1 MEASPQELLS
11 QYSEI
16 RECDFKERHYS
27 VRDNGAIYRHPKK
40 DCRPSKLDCIWTF
53 GSKDN
58 KTGYMLYGGVR
69 VHQIVATAFH
79 GTPDDPHMVIDHKDT
94 NRCNNRPENLARVTR
109 LENALN
115 NPITRN
121 KIKYLC
127 GSIEAF
133 LEDPS
138 ILRESASD
146 PNTGW
151 MRTVSKEE
159 AAKCLKNL
167 ERWAK
172 EDNTTPKSTNESKGI
187 GEWIYQDSPD
197 SGLGSSW
204 NLTWDSKEIHKSYAQ
219 QRAEI
224 EAETARHYEEQ
235 LSLKESLTPG
245 AKQIHW
251 KVPTEFPL
259 CPNTHT
265 ETPLQDY
272 IANLNPTAVF
282 CQNQYYHSEVIKAEL
297 SLDKTHIAV
306 LTTTSGVTNFALTEI
321 RYEDG
326 FYIHE
331 SIRTFFTEEGAEKY
345 YTLSLG
351 KEWAGGDVLEDYC

>member
-94 NRCNNRPENLARVTR
+94 NRCNNRPENLAWVTR

-133 LEDPS
+133 LENPS

-159 AAKCLKNL
+159 AAKCL
-167 ERWAK
+167 
-172 EDNTTPKSTNESKGI
+172 
-187 GEWIYQDSPD
+187 
-197 SGLGSSW
+197 
-204 NLTWDSKEIHKSYAQ
+204 
-219 QRAEI
+219 
-224 EAETARHYEEQ
+224 
-235 LSLKESLTPG
+235 
-245 AKQIHW
+245 
-251 KVPTEFPL
+251 
-259 CPNTHT
+259 
-265 ETPLQDY
+265 
-272 IANLNPTAVF
+272 
-282 CQNQYYHSEVIKAEL
+282 
-297 SLDKTHIAV
+297 
-306 LTTTSGVTNFALTEI
+306 
-321 RYEDG
+321 
-326 FYIHE
+326 
-331 SIRTFFTEEGAEKY
+331 
-345 YTLSLG
+345 
-351 KEWAGGDVLEDYC
+351 

>member
-94 NRCNNRPENLARVTR
+94 NRCNNRPENLAWVTR

-133 LEDPS
+133 LENPS

-167 ERWAK
+167 ERWAT
-172 EDNTTPKSTNESKGI
+172 EDNTTPKSSNESKGI

-204 NLTWDSKEIHKSYAQ
+204 DLAWDSKETHKSYAQ

-235 LSLKESLTPG
+235 LSLKDSLTPG
-245 AKQIHW
+245 AKQVHW

-265 ETPLQDY
+265 ETPL
-272 IANLNPTAVF
+272 
-282 CQNQYYHSEVIKAEL
+282 HSKFKSDSSIL
-297 SLDKTHIAV
+297 SK
-306 LTTTSGVTNFALTEI
+306 
-321 RYEDG
+321 
-326 FYIHE
+326 
-331 SIRTFFTEEGAEKY
+331 SI
-345 YTLSLG
+345 LSFRSH
-351 KEWAGGDVLEDYC
+351 

>member
-94 NRCNNRPENLARVTR
+94 NRCNNRPENLAWVTR
-109 LENALN
+109 LENAAQQPHN
-115 NPITRN
+115 QKQNQIFMWFNRGFFR
-121 KIKYLC
+121 
-127 GSIEAF
+127 GS
-133 LEDPS
+133 S

-159 AAKCLKNL
+159 AAKCLKY
-167 ERWAK
+167 
-172 EDNTTPKSTNESKGI
+172 P
-187 GEWIYQDSPD
+187 
-197 SGLGSSW
+197 
-204 NLTWDSKEIHKSYAQ
+204 
-219 QRAEI
+219 
-224 EAETARHYEEQ
+224 
-235 LSLKESLTPG
+235 ESLSDL
-245 AKQIHW
+245 QIIQTQYRIHL
-251 KVPTEFPL
+251 K
-259 CPNTHT
+259 PNT
-265 ETPLQDY
+265 
-272 IANLNPTAVF
+272 
-282 CQNQYYHSEVIKAEL
+282 
-297 SLDKTHIAV
+297 DKMDQI
-306 LTTTSGVTNFALTEI
+306 I
-321 RYEDG
+321 M
-326 FYIHE
+326 
-331 SIRTFFTEEGAEKY
+331 
-345 YTLSLG
+345 
-351 KEWAGGDVLEDYC
+351 